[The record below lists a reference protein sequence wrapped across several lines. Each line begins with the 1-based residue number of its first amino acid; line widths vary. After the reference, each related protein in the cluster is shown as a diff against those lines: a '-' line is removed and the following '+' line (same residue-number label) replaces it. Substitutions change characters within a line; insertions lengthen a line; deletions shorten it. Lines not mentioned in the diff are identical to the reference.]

1 MYSFECMFLLIDFDN
16 VVHIFFHCLFKQKW
30 NQYTI
35 LLSFNPFQVLFSF
48 HSLFIPYSLHIII
61 NHPFPYEF
69 QIIQSLLMI
78 SLPFFFHIVINN
90 TNRRITTNNT
100 DETRVIEERT
110 IFSLH
115 LWHEWWLMIVPVDE
129 LNKIRM
135 KRFWLNDEDN
145 SLFIEWMNNWESY
158 RWTMISL

>member
-1 MYSFECMFLLIDFDN
+1 MYSFECSCYDRFDN

-90 TNRRITTNNT
+90 TNRRITANNT
-100 DETRVIEERT
+100 DETRVIEERI

-145 SLFIEWMNNWESY
+145 SFFIEWMNNWESY